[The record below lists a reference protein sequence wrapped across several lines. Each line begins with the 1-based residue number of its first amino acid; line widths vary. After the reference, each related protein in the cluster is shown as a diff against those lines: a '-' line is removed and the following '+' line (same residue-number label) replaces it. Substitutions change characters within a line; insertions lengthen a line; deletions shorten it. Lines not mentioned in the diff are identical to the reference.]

1 MLILERC
8 LDLLEGTRAER
19 EALDLRD
26 LEAIRPLLPTSHTN
40 INKVLDSWE
49 EGAITA
55 REAVT
60 KVIDL
65 LACQRDADDIGE
77 RRKAEFPPSLEYID
91 L

>member
-26 LEAIRPLLPTSHTN
+26 LEAIRPLVPNTGN
-40 INKVLDSWE
+40 IAKVLDSWE
-49 EGAITA
+49 EGVITA
-55 REAVT
+55 REAVI
-60 KVIDL
+60 KIIDL